1 MNVVVAPEKY
11 SLKPNDLKVFLG
23 GGITGCEDWQ
33 SQTIASLQ
41 NKLSALP
48 SWIYDNVVVFNP
60 RRALFD
66 VTDKNASVEQIEWEF
81 MMLEQMDIF
90 SMYFSSEQI
99 QPICLYELGRNL
111 LSMKS
116 RFPESFLK
124 RICISC
130 PKEYER
136 AQDVSIQTSLALF
149 GEAQKFS
156 LDEHCYIDG
165 KLSPETHSQL
175 IVNSIVSLFL
185 EL

>member
-1 MNVVVAPEKY
+1 MKIVVAPEKY
-11 SLKPNDLKVFLG
+11 NLNPNDLKVFLG
-23 GGITGCEDWQ
+23 GGITDCEDWQ

-41 NKLSALP
+41 RELTVLP
-48 SWIYDNVVVFNP
+48 SQIYDNIVIFNP
-60 RRALFD
+60 RRAMFD
-66 VTDKNASVEQIEWEF
+66 ITDKNAAVEQIEWEF

-90 SMYFSSEQI
+90 SMYFSREQI

-111 LSMKS
+111 LNMKA
-116 RFPESFLK
+116 RFPKSFLQ

-136 AQDVSIQTSLALF
+136 SQDVSIQTSLALF

-185 EL
+185 QI